1 MSETIGF
8 LIHDTARLFRRELND
23 RMRHSGVTALQWR
36 LLAYLARNEGSNQVK
51 LAEFLE
57 VEPITLSRM
66 IDRLADAGMLSRR
79 RDPDDRRAW
88 RLYLEAKSLPLI
100 DELRAA
106 SAQLAETAQEG
117 LSEEERKQL
126 SELVERMRQNLS
138 RKTSDITQPEQAA

>member
-1 MSETIGF
+1 
-8 LIHDTARLFRRELND
+8 
-23 RMRHSGVTALQWR
+23 MRHSGVTALQWR

>member
-8 LIHDTARLFRRELND
+8 LIHDTARLFRRELNES
-23 RMRHSGVTALQWR
+23 MRHSGVTALQWR
-36 LLAYLARNEGSNQVK
+36 LLAYLARNEGTNQVK

-88 RLYLEAKSLPLI
+88 CLYLEAKSLPLI

-106 SAQLAETAQEG
+106 SAALTDTAQDGMSADERRQLAD
-117 LSEEERKQL
+117 
-126 SELVERMRQNLS
+126 LVERMRQNLS
-138 RKTSDITQPEQAA
+138 RKACETKQPERAA

>member
-8 LIHDTARLFRRELND
+8 LIHDTARLFRRELNE

-36 LLAYLARNEGSNQVK
+36 LLAYLARNEGTNQVK

-88 RLYLEAKSLPLI
+88 CLYLEAKSLPLI

-106 SAQLAETAQEG
+106 SAALTDTAQDGMSADERRQLAD
-117 LSEEERKQL
+117 
-126 SELVERMRQNLS
+126 LVERMRQNLS
-138 RKTSDITQPEQAA
+138 RKACETKQPERAA

>member
-8 LIHDTARLFRRELND
+8 LVHDTARLFRRELNE

-36 LLAYLARNEGSNQVK
+36 LLAYLARNEGTNQVK

-66 IDRLADAGMLSRR
+66 IDRLAESGMLSRR

-88 RLYLEAKSLPLI
+88 RLYLETKSLPLI

-106 SAQLAETAQEG
+106 ATQLAETAQEG
-117 LSEEERKQL
+117 LSTAERAQL
-126 SELVERMRQNLS
+126 AELVERMRQNLS
-138 RKTSDITQPEQAA
+138 RKPSDIAQSEQAA

>member
-8 LIHDTARLFRRELND
+8 LIHDTARLFRRELSE

-36 LLAYLARNEGSNQVK
+36 LLAYLARNEGTNQVK

-88 RLYLEAKSLPLI
+88 CLYLEAQSLPLI
-100 DELRAA
+100 DEMRAA
-106 SAQLAETAQEG
+106 SATLTETAQEG
-117 LSEEERKQL
+117 LTADEREQL
-126 SELVERMRQNLS
+126 ADLVERMRQNLS
-138 RKTSDITQPEQAA
+138 RKACDTKQPERAA

>member
-8 LIHDTARLFRRELND
+8 LIHDTARLFRRELNE

-36 LLAYLARNEGSNQVK
+36 LLAYLARNEGTNQVK

-88 RLYLEAKSLPLI
+88 CLYLEEKSWPLI
-100 DELRAA
+100 DELRAGA
-106 SAQLAETAQEG
+106 NQLAETAQEG
-117 LSEEERKQL
+117 ISAEERTQL
-126 SELVERMRQNLS
+126 AELVERMRQNLS
-138 RKTSDITQPEQAA
+138 RKPTDIKKTEQAA

>member
-1 MSETIGF
+1 MSEAIGF
-8 LIHDTARLFRRELND
+8 LIHDTARLFRRELNE

-36 LLAYLARNEGSNQVK
+36 LLAYLARNEGTNQVK

-88 RLYLEAKSLPLI
+88 RLYLEEQSLPLI
-100 DELRAA
+100 VELRAA
-106 SAQLAETAQEG
+106 SAKLTEAAQEG
-117 LSEEERKQL
+117 LTTEEREQL
-126 SELVERMRQNLS
+126 ASLVERMRQNLS
-138 RKTSDITQPEQAA
+138 RKACDTTQEQAA

>member
-1 MSETIGF
+1 MSEAIGF
-8 LIHDTARLFRRELND
+8 LIHDTARLFRRELNE

-88 RLYLEAKSLPLI
+88 RLYLEDKSLPLI

-106 SAQLAETAQEG
+106 SATLTEAAQEG
-117 LSEEERKQL
+117 LTKEEREKL
-126 SELVERMRQNLS
+126 ADLVERMRQNLS
-138 RKTSDITQPEQAA
+138 RKACDAKQPEQAA

>member
-1 MSETIGF
+1 MSEAIGF
-8 LIHDTARLFRRELND
+8 LIHDTARLFRRELNE

-88 RLYLEAKSLPLI
+88 RLYLEDKSLPLI

-106 SAQLAETAQEG
+106 SATLTEAAQEG
-117 LSEEERKQL
+117 LTKQEREQL
-126 SELVERMRQNLS
+126 ADLVERMRQNLS
-138 RKTSDITQPEQAA
+138 RKACDTKQPEQAA

>member
-1 MSETIGF
+1 MSEAIGF
-8 LIHDTARLFRRELND
+8 LIHDTARLFRRELNE

-36 LLAYLARNEGSNQVK
+36 LLAYLARNEGTNQVK

-66 IDRLADAGMLSRR
+66 VDRLADAGMLSRR

-88 RLYLEAKSLPLI
+88 CLYLEAKSLPLI

-106 SAQLAETAQEG
+106 ATRLAETAQEG
-117 LSEEERKQL
+117 LDADERRQL
-126 SELVERMRQNLS
+126 AELVERMRQNLS
-138 RKTSDITQPEQAA
+138 RKACETKQSEQVA

>member
-1 MSETIGF
+1 MSEAIGF
-8 LIHDTARLFRRELND
+8 LIHDTARLFRRELNE

-36 LLAYLARNEGSNQVK
+36 LLAYLARNEGTNQVK

-88 RLYLEAKSLPLI
+88 RLYLEEQSLPLI
-100 DELRAA
+100 VELRAA
-106 SAQLAETAQEG
+106 SAKLTEAAQEG
-117 LSEEERKQL
+117 LTTEEREQL
-126 SELVERMRQNLS
+126 ASLVERMRQNLS
-138 RKTSDITQPEQAA
+138 RKACDATQEQAA

>member
-8 LIHDTARLFRRELND
+8 LIHDTARLFRRELNE

-36 LLAYLARNEGSNQVK
+36 LLAYLARNEGTNQIK

-66 IDRLADAGMLSRR
+66 IDRLADAGLLSRR
-79 RDPDDRRAW
+79 RDPADRRAW
-88 RLYLEAKSLPLI
+88 CLYLEAKSLPLI

-106 SAQLAETAQEG
+106 ATELAETAQEG
-117 LSEEERKQL
+117 LDADERQQL
-126 SELVERMRQNLS
+126 ASLVERMRQNLS
-138 RKTSDITQPEQAA
+138 RKACGAKQPGQAA

>member
-8 LIHDTARLFRRELND
+8 LIHDTARMFRRELNE
-23 RMRHSGVTALQWR
+23 RMRHSGITGMQWR
-36 LLAYLARNEGSNQVK
+36 LLAYLARNEGSNQSK

-66 IDRLADAGMLSRR
+66 IDRLVDAGMLSRR

-88 RLYLEAKSLPLI
+88 CLYLEAKALPLI

-106 SAQLAETAQEG
+106 SALLANEAQDGLSADERTQLAG
-117 LSEEERKQL
+117 
-126 SELVERMRQNLS
+126 LVERIRQNLS
-138 RKTSDITQPEQAA
+138 RKACDTKQPEQGA

>member
-1 MSETIGF
+1 MTEAIGF
-8 LIHDTARLFRRELND
+8 LIHDTARLFRRELNE

-36 LLAYLARNEGSNQVK
+36 LLAYLARNEGTNQIK

-88 RLYLEAKSLPLI
+88 RLYLEAKSWPLI
-100 DELRAA
+100 DEMRAA
-106 SAQLAETAQEG
+106 SALLADTAQEG
-117 LSEEERKQL
+117 LNAEEREQL
-126 SELVERMRQNLS
+126 ANLVERMRQNLS
-138 RKTSDITQPEQAA
+138 RKASDTIEPEQAA

>member
-1 MSETIGF
+1 MSEAIGF
-8 LIHDTARLFRRELND
+8 LIHDTARLFRRELNE

-36 LLAYLARNEGSNQVK
+36 LLAYLARNEGTNQVK

-88 RLYLEAKSLPLI
+88 CLYLEEQSLPLI
-100 DELRAA
+100 VELRAA
-106 SAQLAETAQEG
+106 SAKLTEAAQEG
-117 LSEEERKQL
+117 LTTEEREQL
-126 SELVERMRQNLS
+126 ASLVERMRQNLS
-138 RKTSDITQPEQAA
+138 RKACDAKQEQAA

>member
-1 MSETIGF
+1 MSESIGF

-36 LLAYLARNEGSNQVK
+36 LLAYLARNEGTNQIK
-51 LAEFLE
+51 LADFLE

-88 RLYLEAKSLPLI
+88 CLYLEEKSLPLI

-106 SAQLAETAQEG
+106 SSLLAESAQEG
-117 LSEEERKQL
+117 LNVEERKQL
-126 SELVERMRQNLS
+126 ADLVERMRQNLS
-138 RKTSDITQPEQAA
+138 RKACDMKQPEQAA